1 MKKGIRYEKESL
13 LTKFGFLFFLA
24 QNIAWGFAI
33 KSIFSFLT
41 TSHKTRLAHV
51 SLIWNFMTF
60 ALIFLIHFI
69 KKKVENINRKF
80 FWMNDPVWMI
90 ELNQEVQHHY
100 GDQGHSLDHPQ
111 CSDKSQNLGF
121 LRKSF
126 FGFWGAPINFLTPKN
141 LIWP

>member
-1 MKKGIRYEKESL
+1 MNKIWER
-13 LTKFGFLFFLA
+13 
-24 QNIAWGFAI
+24 
-33 KSIFSFLT
+33 KSFDKIW
-41 TSHKTRLAHV
+41 V
-51 SLIWNFMTF
+51 SLFLSSEHCLRICNKKYFLVSNHFTQNQTGPCLSNMKFYDVCINFSYSF
-60 ALIFLIHFI
+60 Y